1 MQDLFDALESKGLL
15 SEQHAARIDNLGSKD
30 TVKLYERV
38 YGLIFDE
45 QNKRIPAAGDVD
57 PFTFYVGASLRGDT
71 CWVPDCRIRKLDFLS
86 RYAALYAN
94 EMTVPLHLVH
104 PTNWT
109 ARMKPRRCSR

>member
-1 MQDLFDALESKGLL
+1 MQDLFNALESKGLL
-15 SEQHAARIDNLGSKD
+15 SEQHAARIDDLGSKD